1 MASSDHSCGKN
12 DCFCVSSV
20 GSVIRLK
27 RGPSSATFDPTR
39 VTQLSSKPRAF
50 LYKGFLSEE
59 ECNHLINLAPKDKRK
74 ASMVKDKNSENGEG
88 LQIILHYDHG
98 QKYAPHYDSSSDK
111 ADQELG
117 GHRVATLM
125 ETIEAKDGILY
136 DSAKKGFSVKPIK
149 GDALLFFN
157 LLPDA
162 TIDQNSVH
170 GSCPVIEGEKWAA
183 TKWLH
188 VRAFQNFIPKVAGAR
203 G

>member
-1 MASSDHSCGKN
+1 MVIDKKSGKTYNSDGRTSTG
-12 DCFCVSSV
+12 V
-20 GSVIRLK
+20 
-27 RGPSSATFDPTR
+27 
-39 VTQLSSKPRAF
+39 F
-50 LYKGFLSEE
+50 LW
-59 ECNHLINLAPKDKRK
+59 IA
-74 ASMVKDKNSENGEG
+74 
-88 LQIILHYDHG
+88 QILHYDHG

-117 GHRVATLM
+117 GHRVATVLMYLSNVEKGGETAFPRAQLM

-136 DSAKKGFSVKPIK
+136 DSAKKGFSEKPIK